1 VSQELERVRA
11 AWSAPESGTHYAGE
25 RWRRRGHAQ
34 RDPRRIEALLGRFP
48 ARASGRVLDAPC
60 GTGRLQA
67 CLAGEGVY
75 VGLDLSPSMLA
86 VSERGARCLGEVE
99 RLPFA
104 DQAFEL
110 VVCCRLLH
118 HLRDPEALA
127 RVVRELVRVSADRVL
142 VTYWDA
148 RSWPALR
155 SKLRGGGQRD
165 KRIARPRAELA
176 GLFEAAG
183 AEVVGAAYSL
193 RFFSQQSYLLARR
206 ARA

>member
-1 VSQELERVRA
+1 MSQELERVRA

-48 ARASGRVLDAPC
+48 ARATGRVLDAPC

-67 CLAGEGVY
+67 CLTGEGEY

-86 VSERGARCLGEVE
+86 ASERGARCLGEVE

-110 VVCCRLLH
+110 GGWSL
-118 HLRDPEALA
+118 P
-127 RVVRELVRVSADRVL
+127 VS
-142 VTYWDA
+142 
-148 RSWPALR
+148 
-155 SKLRGGGQRD
+155 GG
-165 KRIARPRAELA
+165 A
-176 GLFEAAG
+176 AAG
-183 AEVVGAAYSL
+183 SAAAAEAQRQFDSG
-193 RFFSQQSYLLARR
+193 
-206 ARA
+206 